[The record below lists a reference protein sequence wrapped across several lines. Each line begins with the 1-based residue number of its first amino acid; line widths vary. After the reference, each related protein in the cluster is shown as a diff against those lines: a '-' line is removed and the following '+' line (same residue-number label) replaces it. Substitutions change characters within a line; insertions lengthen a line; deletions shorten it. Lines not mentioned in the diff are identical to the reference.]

1 MRGLHRTTTSLVAI
15 LFAGCSFG
23 FAGGGLS
30 KDIRTV
36 AVADCLNSTADPGI
50 AQFVR
55 VGLKQ
60 AVESRLGLR
69 PASEALA
76 DAIVHCTVV
85 RYEPDQAAL
94 GIQTVQGAAGTP
106 NQVNVTKRQVEL
118 TVDLSF
124 VDTKTGRTLWDGRG
138 QVNRGQY
145 SPGREIEGKQAAL
158 DLLTK
163 ALIDGVH
170 ANW

>member
-1 MRGLHRTTTSLVAI
+1 MPGLHRTITSLVAVW
-15 LFAGCSFG
+15 LVGCSFG
-23 FAGGGLS
+23 FAGGGLPS
-30 KDIRTV
+30 DIRTV
-36 AVADCLNSTADPGI
+36 AVADCLNSTADPDI
-50 AQFVR
+50 ARFVR
-55 VGLKQ
+55 AGVKQ

-69 PASEALA
+69 AASEPLA
-76 DAIVHCTVV
+76 DAVVHCTVV
-85 RYEPDQAAL
+85 RYEPDL
-94 GIQTVQGAAGTP
+94 PPLSIQTIQGAAGTA

-118 TVDLSF
+118 TVDISF
-124 VDTKTGRTLWDGRG
+124 VNQKSGRTLWNGTG

-145 SPGREIEGKQAAL
+145 APGREIEGRQVAL